1 MYPHCLVDSL
11 IVQRLYVVLR
21 NSGNADIL
29 IVVIVMNVNSKTVA
43 LRRRG
48 TLTLPIELRR
58 KYRLEEGEPMALLDF
73 DGVFVLA
80 PKVPAV
86 PKLVR
91 ELERL
96 RQEAGLEVEDLMNDL
111 DEERQRLYEERYHP

>member
-1 MYPHCLVDSL
+1 M
-11 IVQRLYVVLR
+11 
-21 NSGNADIL
+21 
-29 IVVIVMNVNSKTVA
+29 VIVMNVNSKTVA

-80 PKVPAV
+80 PKVPTV

>member
-1 MYPHCLVDSL
+1 VYPYCLVDSL

-48 TLTLPIELRR
+48 TLTLPIDLRR

-111 DEERQRLYEERYHP
+111 DEQRQRLYEERYHP

>member
-11 IVQRLYVVLR
+11 IVERLYVVLR

>member
-21 NSGNADIL
+21 NSGNAHIL

>member
-1 MYPHCLVDSL
+1 MYPYCLVDSL

-48 TLTLPIELRR
+48 TLTLPIDLRR

-111 DEERQRLYEERYHP
+111 DEQRQRLYEERYHP